1 MEILEQAEKD
11 IDEYPKSI
19 YIMREQLEHRF
30 PPHKHNKSQILL
42 VSGGIAYLKTKERE
56 YYIPA
61 QHYVWIPKGMI
72 HNVKSNTTEI
82 VLLNI
87 YFHEEE
93 MDEKYH
99 FMEELGIYPVSHL
112 MYEMLVY
119 ARQWKGVIFPDTWAY
134 EFLTTMKHFIMQDPG
149 KPFSIQLPTTEDQ
162 HMLAITDFMH
172 QNLGEEL
179 TLTYLAET
187 FGYSVRSLTRLFKT
201 HLAISFLQY
210 LKMLRIIKA
219 MELLMENNK
228 NVSEVAFEVGYS
240 SIAAFS
246 NTFQQLLNIRPSEF
260 QLTIRNKK
268 EG

>member
-1 MEILEQAEKD
+1 MKILKQTEQEIDLYQN
-11 IDEYPKSI
+11 SI

-72 HNVKSNTTEI
+72 HNVKSNTSEI

-87 YFHEEE
+87 YFYEEE
-93 MDEKYH
+93 VDVQH
-99 FMEELGIYPVSHL
+99 LFMKELGIYPVSDL

-119 ARQWKGVIFPDTWAY
+119 ARQWKGIILPNTWAY
-134 EFLTTMKHFIMQDPG
+134 EFLTTMKHYIAQDKG
-149 KPFSIQLPTTEDQ
+149 KPFSIQLPTTDDEKIVPIIDYIHNNLAED
-162 HMLAITDFMH
+162 
-172 QNLGEEL
+172 L
-179 TLTYLAET
+179 TLNLLAET

-201 HLAISFLQY
+201 HLDISFLQY
-210 LKMLRIIKA
+210 LKMLRMIKA
-219 MELLMENNK
+219 MELLMDSNK

-246 NTFQQLLNIRPSEF
+246 NTFQQLLNIRPSDF
-260 QLTIRNKK
+260 QISLKAKR
-268 EG
+268 